1 MPSYHPDTRRP
12 DPTSNTTRSGGAHL
26 PADGRTT
33 SHDASARTPAG
44 PKLFEDD
51 NTATEPPSGASPA
64 RLLARRRL
72 AACTLAQADPSRRD
86 RRTRRPS
93 KTAAERI
100 DSVALRPLA
109 GLYEVMEFPEALD
122 IGQTAPGDTMT
133 LRSSCDRPPDQR
145 QHSARRPHPERRSGC
160 EGARHLTQHRIRVR
174 ASGIDPLTSTRP
186 SDRRAEES
194 FGSAPRCATRHRV
207 IRLALRLDSGYAGSR
222 GAISEATAS
231 ASARSV
237 SLTRP
242 L

>member
-33 SHDASARTPAG
+33 SHDALARTPAG

-51 NTATEPPSGASPA
+51 NTATEPPPGASRPPA
-64 RLLARRRL
+64 QRADGWRCAPSYGPTQVDAIAVQGDLRRLLL
-72 AACTLAQADPSRRD
+72 
-86 RRTRRPS
+86 
-93 KTAAERI
+93 RI

-122 IGQTAPGDTMT
+122 IGQTASGDTMT

-194 FGSAPRCATRHRV
+194 IGSAARCATRHGM
-207 IRLALRLDSGYAGSR
+207 IRLALRLGSGYAGSR

-231 ASARSV
+231 ARARSV
-237 SLTRP
+237 SLTQP